1 MKQIQTHVFEV
12 DRSDILLLPPDTQVL
27 MLNRL
32 LGVFKL
38 TTAGRIKHI
47 KRNTVYF
54 IFDIPD
60 LKNNAGTLL

>member
-27 MLNRL
+27 MLNRRV
-32 LGVFKL
+32 GVYKL

-47 KRNTVYF
+47 RRNTVYF

-60 LKNNAGTLL
+60 LKNDVGTLL